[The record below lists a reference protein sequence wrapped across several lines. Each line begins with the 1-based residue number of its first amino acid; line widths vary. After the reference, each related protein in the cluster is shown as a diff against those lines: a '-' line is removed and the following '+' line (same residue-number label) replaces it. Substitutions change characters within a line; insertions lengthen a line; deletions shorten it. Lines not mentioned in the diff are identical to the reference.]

1 MQKLGLYALGA
12 LVFLAGCNKAPTPS
26 AAPPPAPIANSVS
39 GTVALKD
46 PHELSDDAKIDL
58 KVVDVTQTATPV
70 AQTTIPNA
78 NHPPVSFNLPIDPHA
93 IDPKRTYSL
102 EVVLTDGERRY
113 LPVLQYPVLTNK
125 APSSNIAVV
134 VAPEP
139 TPGEKLYEA
148 FNRAYG
154 QVGSMIHFN
163 GSSQDE
169 SSSTAW
175 DAFASNGKVKFVRE
189 ITDLDNDKGRIS
201 TRIAYKD
208 DKPWVVVREESSR
221 REREAVDDHARGLGR
236 QRQSRAEGQ
245 DLRRPDLG
253 SFRRRSQAAFR
264 SRDESIRHDQ
274 QPRAEGALI
283 FRSKTGGAKPP
294 VFSGGVTPLEMHQQQ

>member
-12 LVFLAGCNKAPTPS
+12 LVLLAGCNKAPTPP
-26 AAPPPAPIANSVS
+26 AAPPPAPIANAVS

-46 PHELSDDAKIDL
+46 PRDLGNDAKIDL
-58 KVVDVTQTATPV
+58 KVVDVTQTATPI

-78 NHPPVSFNLPIDPHA
+78 SHPPVSFNLPVDPHA

-102 EVVLTDGERRY
+102 EVVLTDGDRRY

-125 APSSNIAVV
+125 APASNIQVV

-139 TPGEKLYEA
+139 TQSEKLYEA

-169 SSSTAW
+169 NSSTAW

-201 TRIAYKD
+201 TRIAYQN
-208 DKPWVVVREESSR
+208 DKPWVVVREESAGANAKPSSTTR
-221 REREAVDDHARGLGR
+221 VGWDDNGNLVMKDKISGSQTTEVSDGEAKQLYDHAT
-236 QRQSRAEGQ
+236 
-245 DLRRPDLG
+245 
-253 SFRRRSQAAFR
+253 
-264 SRDESIRHDQ
+264 
-274 QPRAEGALI
+274 
-283 FRSKTGGAKPP
+283 K
-294 VFSGGVTPLEMHQQQ
+294 VFGTTSNRVPKAH

>member
-1 MQKLGLYALGA
+1 MEKGMQKLGLYALGA
-12 LVFLAGCNKAPTPS
+12 LVLLAGCNKAPTPP

-46 PHELSDDAKIDL
+46 PHDLSDGAKLDL

-78 NHPPVSFNLPIDPHA
+78 NHPPVSFNIPIDPHT

-102 EVVLTDGERRY
+102 EVVLTDGDRRY

-134 VAPEP
+134 VAPEA
-139 TPGEKLYEA
+139 TASEKLFEA
-148 FNRAYG
+148 FNRAYA

-169 SSSTAW
+169 NSSTAW
-175 DAFASNGKVKFVRE
+175 DAFATNGKVKFVRE

-201 TRIAYKD
+201 TRIAYQKD
-208 DKPWVVVREESSR
+208 DKPWVVVREEASGPNAKPSTTTR
-221 REREAVDDHARGLGR
+221 VGWDENGNLVLKDKVSGGQTTDVSEAEAKQLFDHATKQFGMTSNRVPK
-236 QRQSRAEGQ
+236 A
-245 DLRRPDLG
+245 
-253 SFRRRSQAAFR
+253 
-264 SRDESIRHDQ
+264 H
-274 QPRAEGALI
+274 
-283 FRSKTGGAKPP
+283 
-294 VFSGGVTPLEMHQQQ
+294 

>member
-12 LVFLAGCNKAPTPS
+12 LVFLAGCNKAPSPA

-46 PHELSDDAKIDL
+46 PHELGDGAKIDL

-102 EVVLTDGERRY
+102 EVVLTDADRRY

-139 TPGEKLYEA
+139 TAGEKLYEA

-208 DKPWVVVREESSR
+208 DKPWVVVREESAGANAKPSTTTR
-221 REREAVDDHARGLGR
+221 VGWDDNGNLVLKDKISGSQTSEVSDAEAKQLFDHATR
-236 QRQSRAEGQ
+236 E
-245 DLRRPDLG
+245 
-253 SFRRRSQAAFR
+253 
-264 SRDESIRHDQ
+264 
-274 QPRAEGALI
+274 
-283 FRSKTGGAKPP
+283 
-294 VFSGGVTPLEMHQQQ
+294 FSTTSNRVPKAH

>member
-12 LVFLAGCNKAPTPS
+12 LVFLAGCNKTPTAP

-46 PHELSDDAKIDL
+46 PHDLSADTKIDL
-58 KVVDVTQTATPV
+58 KVIDVSQTATPV

-78 NHPPVSFNLPIDPHA
+78 NHPPVSFNLPIDPHS

-102 EVVLTDGERRY
+102 EVTLTDGQRRY

-125 APSSNIAVV
+125 AQSSGIAVV

-139 TPGEKLYEA
+139 TPSEKLYEA

-163 GSSQDE
+163 GSSQDD

-208 DKPWVVVREESSR
+208 DKPWVVVREEASGPNAKPSTTTR
-221 REREAVDDHARGLGR
+221 VGWDDNGNLVLKDRISGGQTSEVSDADAKQLFDHANR
-236 QRQSRAEGQ
+236 
-245 DLRRPDLG
+245 
-253 SFRRRSQAAFR
+253 
-264 SRDESIRHDQ
+264 
-274 QPRAEGALI
+274 
-283 FRSKTGGAKPP
+283 
-294 VFSGGVTPLEMHQQQ
+294 VFGTTSNRVPKAH

>member
-12 LVFLAGCNKAPTPS
+12 LVVLAGCNKAPAPP
-26 AAPPPAPIANSVS
+26 AAPPPAPIANSVN

-46 PHELSDDAKIDL
+46 PHDLSNDAKIDL
-58 KVVDVTQTATPV
+58 KIVDVTQTATPV

-125 APSSNIAVV
+125 APSANLAVI

-139 TPGEKLYEA
+139 TPSEKLYDA

-163 GSSQDE
+163 GSSQDDN
-169 SSSTAW
+169 SSTAW
-175 DAFASNGKVKFVRE
+175 DAFASNGNVKFVRE

-201 TRIAYKD
+201 TRIAYQK
-208 DKPWVVVREESSR
+208 DKPWVVVREESSGPNAKPSTTTR
-221 REREAVDDHARGLGR
+221 VGWDDNGNLVLKDKISGGQTTEVSDGEAKQLYDHATK
-236 QRQSRAEGQ
+236 
-245 DLRRPDLG
+245 
-253 SFRRRSQAAFR
+253 
-264 SRDESIRHDQ
+264 
-274 QPRAEGALI
+274 I
-283 FRSKTGGAKPP
+283 FASTSNRVPKA
-294 VFSGGVTPLEMHQQQ
+294 H